1 MTTASYTQNSTTLTD
16 VTELG
21 GRARGAERLREAFSS
36 IPFYAAR
43 AAKNPDYWS
52 SLYASQVNS

>member
-16 VTELG
+16 VTELERG
-21 GRARGAERLREAFSS
+21 ARGAERSREAFSS

>member
-16 VTELG
+16 VTELE

-36 IPFYAAR
+36 TPFYAA
-43 AAKNPDYWS
+43 AAARDPDYWS